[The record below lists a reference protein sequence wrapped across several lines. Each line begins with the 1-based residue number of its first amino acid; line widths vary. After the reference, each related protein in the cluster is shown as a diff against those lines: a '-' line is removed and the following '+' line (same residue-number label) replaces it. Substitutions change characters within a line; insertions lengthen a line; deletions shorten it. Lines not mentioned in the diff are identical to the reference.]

1 MSKPPGA
8 SGKKI
13 TNARMVDMSVNI
25 GFIGLGIMGAPMA
38 LNLLRG
44 GYPLW
49 VHDRRAEA
57 VAPLA
62 AAGAR
67 VCSSAEEAARP
78 ADVIFLMVADTA
90 EVEEAI
96 RGPAGVVAGAKP
108 GAVVVVTSTTS
119 PEACRRLA
127 DALAGR
133 GVELLDAPVSGSE
146 ADAAAGSLT
155 IMAGGRPE
163 GFARVKPLLERLGN
177 TVVHVGPAGSGQL
190 AKGCNQIVAT
200 LALEGVAEAFAFARQ
215 NGVDPVKVREALL
228 GGFAAS
234 AVLAAQGKRMLAED
248 FRPGFKAR
256 LHGEELGLVLETAR
270 RAGFALP
277 GSALAAQHINALAG
291 GGGGEL
297 DSSALIGVIERMNS
311 RTGKGNGQ

>member
-1 MSKPPGA
+1 MNV
-8 SGKKI
+8 
-13 TNARMVDMSVNI
+13 TV

-57 VAPLA
+57 AAPLA

-78 ADVIFLMVADTA
+78 ADVVFLMVADTA
-90 EVEEAI
+90 EVEEAVL
-96 RGPAGVVAGAKP
+96 GPAGVVAGAKP
-108 GAVVVVTSTTS
+108 GTAVVVTTTTS
-119 PEACRRLA
+119 PEASRRLA
-127 DALAGR
+127 DTLASR

-155 IMAGGRPE
+155 VMAGGRPE
-163 GFARVKPLLERLGN
+163 GFARVKPLLERLGS
-177 TVVHVGPAGSGQL
+177 VVHVGPAGSGQL

-234 AVLAAQGKRMLAED
+234 AVLAAQGERMLAED

-291 GGGGEL
+291 GAGGEL
-297 DSSALIGVIERMNS
+297 DSSALIRVIERMNS
-311 RTGKGNGQ
+311 RAKKGEEQ

>member
-1 MSKPPGA
+1 
-8 SGKKI
+8 
-13 TNARMVDMSVNI
+13 MSVTV

-57 VAPLA
+57 AAPLA

-78 ADVIFLMVADTA
+78 ADVVFLMVADTA
-90 EVEEAI
+90 EVEEAVL
-96 RGPAGVVAGAKP
+96 GPAGVVAGAKP
-108 GAVVVVTSTTS
+108 GTAVVVTTTTS
-119 PEACRRLA
+119 PEASRRLA
-127 DALAGR
+127 DTLASR

-155 IMAGGRPE
+155 VMAGGRPE
-163 GFARVKPLLERLGN
+163 GFARVKPLLERLGS
-177 TVVHVGPAGSGQL
+177 VVHVGPAGSGQL

-234 AVLAAQGKRMLAED
+234 AVLAAQGERMLAED

-291 GGGGEL
+291 GAGGEL
-297 DSSALIGVIERMNS
+297 DSSALIRVIERMNS
-311 RTGKGNGQ
+311 RAKKGEEQ

>member
-1 MSKPPGA
+1 MNV
-8 SGKKI
+8 
-13 TNARMVDMSVNI
+13 TV

-57 VAPLA
+57 AAPLA

-78 ADVIFLMVADTA
+78 ADVVFLMVADTA
-90 EVEEAI
+90 EVEEAVL
-96 RGPAGVVAGAKP
+96 GPAGVVAGAKP
-108 GAVVVVTSTTS
+108 GTAVVVTTTTS
-119 PEACRRLA
+119 PEASRRLA
-127 DALAGR
+127 DTLASR

-155 IMAGGRPE
+155 VMAGGRPE
-163 GFARVKPLLERLGN
+163 GFARVKPLLERLGS
-177 TVVHVGPAGSGQL
+177 VVHVGPAGSGQL

-291 GGGGEL
+291 GAGGEL
-297 DSSALIGVIERMNS
+297 DSSALIRVIERMNS
-311 RTGKGNGQ
+311 RAKKGEEQ

>member
-1 MSKPPGA
+1 
-8 SGKKI
+8 
-13 TNARMVDMSVNI
+13 MSVTV

-57 VAPLA
+57 AAPLA

-78 ADVIFLMVADTA
+78 ADVVFLMVADTA
-90 EVEEAI
+90 EVEEAVL
-96 RGPAGVVAGAKP
+96 GPAGVVAGAKP
-108 GAVVVVTSTTS
+108 GTAVVVTTTTS
-119 PEACRRLA
+119 PEASRRLA
-127 DALAGR
+127 DTLASR

-155 IMAGGRPE
+155 VMAGGRPE
-163 GFARVKPLLERLGN
+163 GFARVKPLLERLGS
-177 TVVHVGPAGSGQL
+177 VVHVGPAGSGQL

-291 GGGGEL
+291 GAGGEL
-297 DSSALIGVIERMNS
+297 DSSALIRVIERMNS
-311 RTGKGNGQ
+311 RAKKGEEQ